1 MPAVPLLSATVT
13 RPLENYSTGEARLI
27 ASENA
32 CSFLHLI
39 DPELDN
45 PYLRGTKQELIFKKI
60 SENFESFI
68 EQKYLV
74 QQAEPSIYLYQ
85 VMHNGFLQTGI
96 WTLTHIDDYLEG
108 RIKKHEAT
116 VERREQ
122 LLADYLQQTGLD
134 ANPVLITYQPHET
147 IDQITEQ
154 YLQEI
159 PTLDF
164 TFTDG
169 TAHKIWAI
177 SEQQDIEA
185 IVKAFAD
192 MPAVYIADGHHRAAS
207 MAKMGL
213 QKKMLNGKK
222 HQGTELYNYFST
234 VYMNTNEVKVLE
246 FNRLVRDLDGLTHD
260 EFLLGLTHSFIVEKS
275 DVPVKPDTFH
285 KIGMYLNHQWY
296 ILKPKPE
303 IYDAKNPVDILD
315 VSILQNFILEP
326 ILKIKDPRTNARIT
340 FEGGKVSVAD
350 LQTKVDNELFAVAF
364 VLYPISVSQVIA
376 VADAGGVMPPKSTW
390 VEPKFLVG
398 LLTSYFN

>member
-177 SEQQDIEA
+177 SEQQDIET

-246 FNRLVRDLDGLTHD
+246 FNRLVRDLDGLTYD

-275 DVPVKPDTFH
+275 DVPVKPDAFH